1 MPIVYNELRRLAAQ
15 YIRAEKP
22 GQTIQ
27 PTELVHEGYLC
38 LAGHEHIEWQGRS
51 HFLAIAATQM
61 RRIRVDRARKK
72 TAGKHGGGVE
82 KVQLVDA
89 LAFSREK
96 SKDIVALDEALKRL
110 ELPCRRAKAVLWSC
124 ASWGG
129 NG

>member
-1 MPIVYNELRRLAAQ
+1 M
-15 YIRAEKP
+15 RAEKP

-27 PTELVHEGYLC
+27 PTELVHEAYVR

-51 HFLAIAATQM
+51 QFLAVAATQM

-72 TAGKHGGGVE
+72 TAGKHGGGAE

-96 SKDIVALDEALKRL
+96 SKDIVALDEALKGL

-124 ASWGG
+124 ASSAGWKWMKSLNLRVYLSEG
-129 NG
+129 